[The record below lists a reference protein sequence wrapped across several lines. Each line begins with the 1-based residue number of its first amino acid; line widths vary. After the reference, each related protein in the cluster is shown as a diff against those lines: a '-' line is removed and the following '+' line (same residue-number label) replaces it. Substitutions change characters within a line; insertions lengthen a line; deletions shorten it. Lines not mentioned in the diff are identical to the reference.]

1 MSHVTILPA
10 DLGPIETNALLCGG
24 VAPRPIALAST
35 ISEGGIRNLSPFSFY
50 NAFGS
55 NPPTVAF
62 APNRRGRDG
71 TLKHTYSNAVATGE
85 FVIAAVSHAMLHQMN
100 VASAE
105 WPEGVDEFPK
115 CGLTPVPA
123 RLVQPALV
131 GESPFQMECRLKQVV
146 DLGPESGPAPGSGL
160 LIIGEV
166 VAFHVRQD
174 CFVEGVLHPDALDL
188 VGRNGSAFY
197 TRASGAA
204 VFQVP
209 KPSGRPLGYDALP
222 EALKQSRVLTG
233 NDLGLLANSPALPD
247 LATMTRRPSD
257 PPAAAGLDHA
267 IRRALAVGDLDE
279 AWRLVG
285 LRVTVR

>member
-1 MSHVTILPA
+1 MSHRVILPA
-10 DLGPIETNALLCGG
+10 DLGPVETNALLCGG

-35 ISEGGIRNLSPFSFY
+35 LSAEGVRNLSPFSFF

-71 TLKHTYSNAVATGE
+71 TVKHTYLNAVATGE

-105 WPEGVDEFPK
+105 WPDGVDEFPK

-123 RLVQPALV
+123 RFVAPALV

-146 DLGPESGPAPGSGL
+146 ELGEGPGSGL
-160 LIIGEV
+160 MLIGEV
-166 VAFHVRQD
+166 LAFHVRED
-174 CFVEGVLHPDALDL
+174 CLVDGILHPDALDL
-188 VGRNGSAFY
+188 VGRNGGAFY
-197 TRASGAA
+197 TRASGTA
-204 VFQVP
+204 VFEVP
-209 KPSGRPLGYDALP
+209 KPAVRPIGYDALP
-222 EALKQSRVLTG
+222 EPLKQSRILTG
-233 NDLGLLANSPALPD
+233 NDLGQLANSPALPD
-247 LATMTRRPSD
+247 LTAPVRHPGD
-257 PPAAAGLDHA
+257 PASPGELDMA
-267 IRRALAVGDLDE
+267 IQQALVRHDLPE

-285 LRVTVR
+285 LRMHA

>member
-1 MSHVTILPA
+1 MSHRTILPG
-10 DLGPIETNALLCGG
+10 DLNPIETNALLCGG

-35 ISEGGIRNLSPFSFY
+35 ISAEGVRNLSPFSFF

-71 TLKHTYSNAVATGE
+71 TLKHTFLNALATGE

-105 WPEGVDEFPK
+105 WPDGVDEFPK

-123 RLVQPALV
+123 RFVEPALV

-146 DLGPESGPAPGSGL
+146 ELGEGPGSGL
-160 LIIGEV
+160 MLIGEV
-166 VAFHVRQD
+166 LAFHVRED
-174 CFVEGVLHPDALDL
+174 CFVDGILHPDALDL
-188 VGRNGSAFY
+188 VGRNGGAFY

-204 VFQVP
+204 VFEVA
-209 KPSGRPLGYDALP
+209 KPASRPIGYDALP
-222 EALKQSRVLTG
+222 EPLKASRVLTG
-233 NDLGLLANSPALPD
+233 NDLGQLANSPALPD
-247 LATMTRRPSD
+247 LSAARREPGD
-257 PPAAAGLDHA
+257 PIAPAGLDHA
-267 IRRALAVGDLDE
+267 IHQALAAGDLAE
-279 AWRLVG
+279 AWRLAA
-285 LRVTVR
+285 LRVRA

>member
-1 MSHVTILPA
+1 MSHRTILPA
-10 DLGPIETNALLCGG
+10 DLNPIETNALLCGG

-35 ISEGGIRNLSPFSFY
+35 LSKDGIRNLSPFSFF

-55 NPPTVAF
+55 NPPMVAF

-71 TLKHTYSNAVATGE
+71 TVKHTYLNAVATGE
-85 FVIAAVSHAMLHQMN
+85 FVLAAVSHAMLHQMN

-123 RLVQPALV
+123 SRVKPDLV
-131 GESPFQMECRLKQVV
+131 GESPFQMECRLQQVV
-146 DLGPESGPAPGSGL
+146 ELGNGPGSGL
-160 LIIGEV
+160 MLIGEV
-166 VAFHVRQD
+166 LAFHVRED
-174 CFVEGVLHPDALDL
+174 CFVEGILHPDALDL
-188 VGRNGSAFY
+188 VGRNGGAFY

-204 VFQVP
+204 VFPVP
-209 KPSGRPLGYDALP
+209 KPSGRPIGYDALP
-222 EALKQSRVLTG
+222 EALKYSHVLTG
-233 NDLGLLANSPALPD
+233 NDLGLLANSAALPD
-247 LATMTRRPSD
+247 LSAVARKPGD

-267 IRRALAVGDLDE
+267 IHRALATSNLDE

-285 LRVTVR
+285 LRVVAH